1 MDLESFITNVAN
13 KIKFT
18 LNDFQAL
25 TQMLHT
31 NDTTIQLLAVVGMRK
46 LLSIENNP
54 PIQAVIDA
62 NLVTVFIAMMHHD
75 IPKF

>member
-1 MDLESFITNVAN
+1 MLY
-13 KIKFT
+13 
-18 LNDFQAL
+18 ND
-25 TQMLHT
+25 
-31 NDTTIQLLAVVGMRK
+31 DTTVKLLAVVGMRK

-62 NLVTVFIAMMHHD
+62 NLVTVFITLMHHH